1 MNRRGDRPERIIGA
15 PRLLAIFLTL
25 LAAACLN
32 GIGYA
37 QEAGDA
43 AASARAFAAGAPIFF
58 HPRCMNCHPAGDAPL
73 QGDWSRPHAMNVKRG
88 PNGMGANGLWCSAC
102 HQSTNLLG
110 AHMPPGS
117 PGWQLPFR
125 DLPMVFEKKTPG
137 DLCRQLKDPSQNGN
151 RTPAEVVE
159 HLRTPLVLWGWNPG
173 EGRKPIPMPHEEFLK
188 YMTEWLNKGAAC
200 PD

>member
-1 MNRRGDRPERIIGA
+1 
-15 PRLLAIFLTL
+15 
-25 LAAACLN
+25 
-32 GIGYA
+32 
-37 QEAGDA
+37 
-43 AASARAFAAGAPIFF
+43 
-58 HPRCMNCHPAGDAPL
+58 
-73 QGDWSRPHAMNVKRG
+73 
-88 PNGMGANGLWCSAC
+88 
-102 HQSTNLLG
+102 
-110 AHMPPGS
+110 MPPGS